1 MNWKKTENGYQGTL
15 TFENQ
20 TELAEF
26 VLELAQLSDTRQHH
40 ADMEIRH
47 NKLHL
52 TVFTH
57 DQQKITEKDEA
68 LCREIERRY
77 SNT

>member
-1 MNWKKTENGYQGTL
+1 MNWNKTENGYRATL

-26 VLELAQLSDTRQHH
+26 VLELAKISDKRQHH
-40 ADMEIRH
+40 ADMDIRY

-68 LCREIERRY
+68 LCREIEQFY
-77 SNT
+77 SNN